1 MIEGTEDELKVSF
14 PASPVFTRI
23 GRVAVAGLALRL
35 GIDIATVERLRSAV
49 DAAVAALL
57 GAGRID
63 MLAAWRPD
71 GLRISFTNPEA
82 HVNGHSDLADE
93 LASLVGKATVE
104 DTAIILELRT

>member
-57 GAGRID
+57 GSGRID

-82 HVNGHSDLADE
+82 HVNGDSDLADE

-104 DTAIILELRT
+104 DNAIILELRT